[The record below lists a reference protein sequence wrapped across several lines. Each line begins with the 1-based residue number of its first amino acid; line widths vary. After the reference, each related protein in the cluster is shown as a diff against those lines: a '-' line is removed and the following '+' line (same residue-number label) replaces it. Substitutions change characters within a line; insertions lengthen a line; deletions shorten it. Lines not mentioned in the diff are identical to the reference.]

1 MPRTARA
8 VSNTG
13 YYHVVMKG
21 NGNQL
26 IFEEDADRRFYLER
40 LMQNTA
46 ENDVAIIA
54 WCLMDNHVHLCLRE
68 EGEAMGAHLASSM
81 QSLMTGYAMR
91 FNWRTGHE
99 GHVFKDRYAS
109 RPIEDSQYLLAAVRY
124 IHNNPVKAGIC
135 AARDYAWSSYSEYVL
150 GARLCDTGPVL
161 EELGGVEGFVEFHN
175 AAPDL
180 RYEFPERRRIS
191 DGDMLSVAT
200 AALGGCKLDEIKAF
214 PIPERNEKLA
224 LLRGTGL
231 SVRQIARMTGIGKT
245 TVARAATSSILGH

>member
-1 MPRTARA
+1 MPRAARA
-8 VSNTG
+8 ISSTG

-26 IFEEDADRRFYLER
+26 IFEDDADRRFFLAR
-40 LMQNTA
+40 LGESMAGNQVT
-46 ENDVAIIA
+46 IIA

-68 EGEAMGAHLASSM
+68 EGEAIGAHLALAM

-109 RPIEDSQYLLAAVRY
+109 RPIEDVRYLLAAVRY
-124 IHNNPVKAGIC
+124 IHNNPAKAGIC
-135 AARDYAWSSYSEYVL
+135 AARDYAWSSYGEYVL

-161 EELGGVEGFVEFHN
+161 EELGGVENFIEFQN
-175 AAPDL
+175 AEPEFC
-180 RYEFPERRRIS
+180 YEFPERRRIS
-191 DGDMLSVAT
+191 DGDMISVAT
-200 AALGGCKLDEIKAF
+200 AALGDGKLDEIKAL

-245 TVARAATSSILGH
+245 TISQVPKQRAGQ